1 MLKKAFDLFLF
12 TSLFIALCA
21 VVMVLQTNQLLHLQ
35 YDHFAY
41 LGFVFSSTICSY
53 NFHWYL
59 TPNAEGE
66 NDRAQWTRTH
76 KALHIALF
84 LLGLLGSAWFF
95 FHFLYAWF
103 WICVPV
109 GLTFLYSAP
118 KIPHK
123 SFHVLRRVAIGKTIF
138 LSFVWMYVTTLLPVL
153 LHEGPPV
160 GGSAILFCCSRFF
173 LIYAIC
179 IIFDYRDR
187 INDKKQGIRSLITYL
202 NDKGINM
209 LFYGSLVVFLISTL
223 GLYFYHFTVL
233 AILFLLLPGVIVF
246 FIFKEA
252 KRNFSDYIY
261 YFVLD
266 GLMMFSALFTFFLR
280 F

>member
-1 MLKKAFDLFLF
+1 MLKKIFDYFLF

-21 VVMVLQTNQLLHLQ
+21 MVMVLQTNQLLGLE
-35 YDHFAY
+35 YDYFAY

-59 TPNAEGE
+59 TPFAEGE
-66 NDRAQWTRTH
+66 NYRAQWTRKH
-76 KALHIALF
+76 KALHITLF
-84 LLGLLGSAWFF
+84 VVGMIGSAYFF
-95 FHFLYAWF
+95 FQLLYAWLWLF
-103 WICVPV
+103 VPV
-109 GLTFLYSAP
+109 ILTFLYSAP

-123 SFHVLRRVAIGKTIF
+123 SFHLLRQVAIGKTIF
-138 LSFVWMYVTTLLPVL
+138 LSFVWMYVTTLLPIL
-153 LHEGPPV
+153 LHEGPV
-160 GGSAILFCCSRFF
+160 GQSAILFCCSRFF

-187 INDKKQGIRSLITYL
+187 IDDKKQGIRSLITYL
-202 NDKGINM
+202 NEKGINI
-209 LFYGSLVVFLISTL
+209 LFYGSLLIFLLSTAA
-223 GLYFYHFTVL
+223 LYFYHFTII
-233 AILFLLLPGVIVF
+233 AIFFLLVPGAIVAALF
-246 FIFKEA
+246 TRA
-252 KRNFSDYIY
+252 KRNFSDYMY